1 MAGWQ
6 NMGNNY
12 LQQWASIMHI
22 CTSLLDRWILKQVH
36 IGSTKCLGNRPL
48 GFETAVINH
57 S

>member
-1 MAGWQ
+1 
-6 NMGNNY
+6 MGNNY

-48 GFETAVINH
+48 GFETVVINH